1 MTSTIDRERDTSRR
15 HPPAAEEGG
24 GTRRW
29 WVLAVVAL
37 AQLVVVLD
45 ATIVN
50 IALPTAQADLG
61 FGNDARQWI
70 VTAYAL
76 AFGSLLLLGGRLA
89 DLFGRKLL
97 FLVGLTGFAVASA
110 VGGAAEGFGML
121 VTARAAQGVFGAL
134 LAPAALSLLTVTF
147 AEGRDRGRAFAIFG
161 AISGAGGAV
170 GLILG
175 GALTE
180 YLSWRWC
187 LYVNVPIAIAAIIG
201 ALLVLPRHEPRVAG
215 APGLDVPGALL
226 SIAGLVSLVYG
237 LGSAET
243 EGWSSGTTLG
253 FIGAGVVLLAAFVIV
268 ETRVAHPLLPMR
280 VVTNR
285 TRGGAFAAIALASA
299 GIFGVFLF
307 LTYFMSTVLGYE
319 PLPTGL
325 AFVPMI
331 LSLMVAAQSST
342 SLVSR
347 IGVKVPVTLGF
358 LVAAAGMLLL
368 VQLDVDSA
376 YWTGVVPGLVVVGL
390 GMGFVMAPAFS
401 AATLG
406 VRAEDAGVASAAVNT
421 FQQIGGS
428 IATAVLSALAAS
440 AAADA
445 LVGVDPSDPAAMV
458 AASVSSYTT
467 VFAWSAVILAV
478 GAVISA
484 LLLPHGAIERD
495 PDAAPVL
502 AH

>member
-1 MTSTIDRERDTSRR
+1 MPSTIDAHPATSRR
-15 HPPAAEEGG
+15 PTTAEDGG
-24 GTRRW
+24 GSRRW

-187 LYVNVPIAIAAIIG
+187 LYVNVPIAVAAIVG
-201 ALLVLPRHEPRVAG
+201 AVVVLPRREARAAG
-215 APGLDVPGALL
+215 APGFDVPGTVL
-226 SIAGLVSLVYG
+226 SVAGLVSLVYG
-237 LGSAET
+237 LGTAET
-243 EGWSSGTTLG
+243 DGWTSGTTLG
-253 FIGAGVVLLAAFVIV
+253 FIGAGLVLLAAFVLV
-268 ETRVAHPLLPMR
+268 ELRVAHPLLPMR
-280 VVTNR
+280 VVTDR
-285 TRGGAFAAIALASA
+285 TRGGAFLAIGLVGA
-299 GIFGVFLF
+299 GIFAVFLF
-307 LTYFMSTVLGYE
+307 LTYFMSTVLGFE

-325 AFVPMI
+325 AFLPMI
-331 LSLMVAAQSST
+331 FSLMMSAQVAPTVVA
-342 SLVSR
+342 R

-358 LVAAAGMLLL
+358 AVAAAGLLL
-368 VQLDVDSA
+368 FTRLGVDSG

-390 GMGFVMAPAFS
+390 GIGFVMAPAFS

-428 IATAVLSALAAS
+428 IATAVLSAVAAS

-445 LVGVDPSDPAAMV
+445 LVGVDPSGPAALLE
-458 AASVSSYTT
+458 ASVSSFTT
-467 VFAWSAVILAV
+467 VFAWSAAILAA
-478 GAVISA
+478 GAVLSA

>member
-1 MTSTIDRERDTSRR
+1 MTNTLDLD
-15 HPPAAEEGG
+15 AGG
-24 GTRRW
+24 GPRQGTSVQDSGSARRW

-89 DLFGRKLL
+89 DLLGRKPL

-121 VTARAAQGVFGAL
+121 VAARAAQGVFGAL

-147 AEGRDRGRAFAIFG
+147 AEGRERGRAFAIFG

-187 LYVNVPIAIAAIIG
+187 LYVNVPIAVAAIIG
-201 ALLVLPRHEPRVAG
+201 ALVVLPRREPRAAG
-215 APGLDVPGALL
+215 APGLDVPGTLL
-226 SIAGLVSLVYG
+226 SVAGLVSLVYG
-237 LGSAET
+237 LGTAET
-243 EGWSSGTTLG
+243 DGWTSGTTLG
-253 FIGAGVVLLAAFVIV
+253 FVGAGLVLLAAFVVV
-268 ETRVAHPLLPMR
+268 ELRVAHPLLPMR
-280 VVTNR
+280 VVTDR
-285 TRGGAFAAIALASA
+285 TRGGAFLAIGLVGA
-299 GIFGVFLF
+299 GLFGVFLF
-307 LTYFMSTVLGYE
+307 LTYFMSTVLGFE

-325 AFVPMI
+325 AFLPMI
-331 LSLMVAAQSST
+331 LSLMVSAQVAPT
-342 SLVSR
+342 VVGR
-347 IGVKVPVTLGF
+347 AGVKVPVALGF
-358 LVAAAGMLLL
+358 AVAAAGLLL
-368 VQLDVDSA
+368 FTRLGVGSS

-390 GMGFVMAPAFS
+390 GIGFVMAPAFS

-428 IATAVLSALAAS
+428 IATAVLSAVAAS

-445 LVGVDPSDPAAMV
+445 LLGVDPSDPAALV
-458 AASVSSYTT
+458 EASVSSFTT
-467 VFAWSAVILAV
+467 VFAWSAAILAA
-478 GAVISA
+478 GAVLSA

-495 PDAAPVL
+495 PDAAPVI

>member
-1 MTSTIDRERDTSRR
+1 MTRTLDVDPGGSPTPETSS
-15 HPPAAEEGG
+15 GG
-24 GTRRW
+24 SGSVRRW
-29 WVLAVVAL
+29 WVLGVVAL

-89 DLFGRKLL
+89 DLLGRKPL
-97 FLVGLTGFAVASA
+97 FLVGLAGFAVASA
-110 VGGAAEGFGML
+110 VGGAAEGFGLL

-147 AEGRDRGRAFAIFG
+147 AEGRERGRAFAIFG

-187 LYVNVPIAIAAIIG
+187 LYVNVPIALAAIIG
-201 ALLVLPRHEPRVAG
+201 ALVVLPRREPRAEG
-215 APGLDVPGALL
+215 APGLDVPGTLL
-226 SIAGLVSLVYG
+226 SVAGLVSLVYG
-237 LGSAET
+237 LGTAET
-243 EGWSSGTTLG
+243 DGWTSGTTLG
-253 FIGAGVVLLAAFVIV
+253 FIGAGLVLLAAFVVV
-268 ETRVAHPLLPMR
+268 ELRVAHPLLPMR
-280 VVTNR
+280 VVTDR
-285 TRGGAFAAIALASA
+285 TRGGAFLAIGLVGA
-299 GIFGVFLF
+299 GLFGVFLF
-307 LTYFMSTVLGYE
+307 LTYFMSTVLGFE

-325 AFVPMI
+325 AFLPMI
-331 LSLMVAAQSST
+331 LSLMVSAQFAPT
-342 SLVSR
+342 VVGR
-347 IGVKVPVTLGF
+347 IGVKVPVVLGF
-358 LVAAAGMLLL
+358 VVAAAGLLL
-368 VQLDVDSA
+368 FTRLGVDSS

-390 GMGFVMAPAFS
+390 GIGFVMAPAFS

-428 IATAVLSALAAS
+428 IATAVLSAVAAS

-445 LVGVDPSDPAAMV
+445 LVGVDPSDPAALLE
-458 AASVSSYTT
+458 ASVGSFTT
-467 VFAWSAVILAV
+467 VFGWSAAILAA
-478 GAVISA
+478 GAVLSA
-484 LLLPHGAIERD
+484 LLLPHGAVERD
-495 PDAAPVL
+495 PEAPPVL

>member
-1 MTSTIDRERDTSRR
+1 MTSTIDGDRDTSRR
-15 HPPAAEEGG
+15 HSAAEHGG
-24 GTRRW
+24 GARRW

-70 VTAYAL
+70 VTGYAL

-89 DLFGRKLL
+89 DLFGRKPL
-97 FLVGLTGFAVASA
+97 FLIGLVGFAVASA
-110 VGGAAEGFGML
+110 VGGAADGFGLL

-147 AEGRDRGRAFAIFG
+147 SEGAERGRAFAIFG

-187 LYVNVPIAIAAIIG
+187 LYVNVPIALAAIVG
-201 ALLVLPRHEPRVAG
+201 ALVVLPRREPRVPG
-215 APGLDVPGALL
+215 APGLDVPGAVL

-237 LGSAET
+237 LGTAET
-243 EGWSSGTTLG
+243 DGWTSLATLG
-253 FIGAGVVLLAAFVIV
+253 LIGAGVVLLGAFVVV

-280 VVTNR
+280 VITDR
-285 TRGGAFAAIALASA
+285 TRGGAFAAIALVGA
-299 GIFGVFLF
+299 GMFGVFLF

-325 AFVPMI
+325 AFLPMI
-331 LSLMVAAQSST
+331 LSLMISAQFAPSV
-342 SLVSR
+342 VSR
-347 IGVKVPVTLGF
+347 IGVKVPVVLGF
-358 LVAAAGMLLL
+358 LVAAAGMLLF
-368 VQLDVDSA
+368 VQLDVGSA

-390 GMGFVMAPAFS
+390 GIGLVMAPAFS

-406 VRAEDAGVASAAVNT
+406 VRADDAGVASAAVNT

-428 IATAVLSALAAS
+428 IATAVLSAIAAS

-445 LVGVDPSDPAAMV
+445 LTGVDPSDPAALV
-458 AASVSSYTT
+458 AASVSSFTT
-467 VFAWSAVILAV
+467 VFAWSAGILAV
-478 GAVISA
+478 GAVVSA
-484 LLLPHGAIERD
+484 LLLPHGALERD
-495 PDAAPVL
+495 PDAAPVI